1 MKTTKTDRGWDRIR
15 RWAAAS
21 HVKVKA
27 GIVGDDGHQPIGD
40 DEDGADLTMA
50 ELGAI
55 HEYGSED
62 GTIPQRSFIRRTFEH
77 DRLKE
82 LVAFQRK
89 LLKAMLAG
97 TISPPQAT
105 KMLGVWCATEVRK
118 TITEGRVEPPLAEI
132 TIEHKG
138 SSKPLVD
145 TGALVRSISWAVAD
159 GR

>member
-1 MKTTKTDRGWDRIR
+1 MKVTKTDRGWDKLM
-15 RWAAAS
+15 RWAAAA
-21 HVKVKA
+21 HVKVKV
-27 GIVGDDGHQPIGD
+27 GIVGDEADQPAGD
-40 DEDGADLTMA
+40 DEEGGDLTMA

-62 GTIPQRSFIRRTFEH
+62 GTIPQRSFIRRTFEQ
-77 DRLKE
+77 DRIKE
-82 LVAFQRK
+82 LIAFQRK
-89 LLKAMLAG
+89 LLTAMLAG
-97 TISPPQAT
+97 HVSPEQAT

-118 TITEGRVEPPLAEI
+118 TITEGRVEPPLSEI

-145 TGALVRSISWAVAD
+145 TGALVRSISWVVAD